1 MQINGRL
8 HKCND
13 CTSVARMKL
22 LDLGELV
29 LNGSNPTHPRLINIL
44 PNRNK
49 RVTLVAENGKAMS
62 KKIASYLNGLKVQ
75 KYKAQIFTEHGD
87 G

>member
-49 RVTLVAENGKAMS
+49 RVTTSSRKRQSNVQENR
-62 KKIASYLNGLKVQ
+62 
-75 KYKAQIFTEHGD
+75 
-87 G
+87 